1 MTDEEY
7 KELYD
12 SVNKNGKSKAVLTL
26 KDGKRMIKRFFT
38 SSSGNSG
45 SLCVMRKGYRHYG
58 YSIYKDYFDDAVK
71 VKIVKEERKSDVE
84 WYIEDL
90 LKWKRYILKYCVNGV
105 WNSLKKDTESITDA
119 NLILLKL
126 CNDEINSH
134 YDAWKRAGEIGLPMI
149 EGFKTTTLKSAR
161 CPYLKEIK
169 KAFEEK
175 RSFNYHWRG
184 SYDYSA
190 EGRLEDSG
198 EYHAWFSMEYKGCG
212 NGHYYLLLDGMH
224 AIFAE
229 DD

>member
-1 MTDEEY
+1 MLYEKAPEQDRVY
-7 KELYD
+7 KGKYEFQANV
-12 SVNKNGKSKAVLTL
+12 SEAAKNLAKAKTVGK
-26 KDGKRMIKRFFT
+26 DI
-38 SSSGNSG
+38 
-45 SLCVMRKGYRHYG
+45 
-58 YSIYKDYFDDAVK
+58 
-71 VKIVKEERKSDVE
+71 IVQTQE
-84 WYIEDL
+84 
-90 LKWKRYILKYCVNGV
+90 
-105 WNSLKKDTESITDA
+105 LKKNTESITDA

-126 CNDEINSH
+126 CSDEIHSH
-134 YDAWKRAGEIGLPMI
+134 YDAWKRAGEIGLPKI
-149 EGFKTTTLKSAR
+149 EGFKTTTLKTAK

-198 EYHAWFSMEYKGCG
+198 EFNAWFSMEYKGCG

>member
-12 SVNKNGKSKAVLTL
+12 SVKKNGKSKVILTL
-26 KDGKRMIKRFFT
+26 KDGKKMIKRLFI
-38 SSSGNSG
+38 G
-45 SLCVMRKGYRHYG
+45 STGELCVMQKRRKYYG
-58 YSIYKDYFDDAVK
+58 YPIYKDYFDDAVK
-71 VKIVKEERKSDVE
+71 VEIIKEERKSDTE

-90 LKWKRYILKYCVNGV
+90 LKWKRYVLKYRVDGV
-105 WNSLKKDTESITDA
+105 WNSLKKEAESITDA

-126 CNDEINSH
+126 CTDEIHSH
-134 YDAWKRAGEIGLPMI
+134 YDAWKRAGEIGLPTI

-198 EYHAWFSMEYKGCG
+198 EFNAWFSMEYKGCG

>member
-12 SVNKNGKSKAVLTL
+12 SVKKNGKSKAVLTL
-26 KDGKRMIKRFFT
+26 KDGKKMIKRFFT
-38 SSSGNSG
+38 SSSG
-45 SLCVMRKGYRHYG
+45 SLCVMRKGYRRYG

-71 VKIVKEERKSDVE
+71 VEIVKEKRKSDVE

-90 LKWKRYILKYCVNGV
+90 LKWKRYVLKYRVNGV
-105 WNSLKKDTESITDA
+105 WNELKKNTESITDA

-126 CNDEINSH
+126 CSDEIHSH
-134 YDAWKRAGEIGLPMI
+134 YDAWKRAGEIGLPKI
-149 EGFKTTTLKSAR
+149 EGFKTTTLKTAK

-198 EYHAWFSMEYKGCG
+198 EFNAWFSMEYKGCG